1 MTKENKDHKKEPTK
15 KIFYWDEQH
24 PNIGVCITRRKGRR
38 GIFYSF
44 EPLRSYRQKRDGEL
58 MMRYTHSFT
67 EEQAEAFGN
76 VIVWA
81 LSYIR
86 ANQPEEGADMLEG
99 SESPPQIAA

>member
-1 MTKENKDHKKEPTK
+1 MTDEKDGNEQAQMKKV
-15 KIFYWDEQH
+15 FYWDEER
-24 PNIGVCITRRKGRR
+24 PNIGVCITLKKGKR
-38 GIFYSF
+38 GEFFSF

-58 MMRYTHSFT
+58 KTRYTHSFT

-86 ANQPEEGADMLEG
+86 ANEPTVSRDLSDEAQD
-99 SESPPQIAA
+99 PPQVAA